1 MLCVSSVVHVGACVL
16 VCRANRLLLV
26 KCFDNKMVKST
37 YNSVILLLTQAQ
49 VANQQQKK
57 VNAKKLVYNFRTL
70 HPSIFIELNFPLRGN
85 P

>member
-1 MLCVSSVVHVGACVL
+1 M

-70 HPSIFIELNFPLRGN
+70 HPSIFIELNFPIRGN